1 MNSKTIAIIPA
12 RGGSKRLPNK
22 NRLLLGDYPLLV
34 HSILYAQANSDIID
48 AVYVSTDDSA
58 IKAIV
63 LAFGAQ
69 VIDRP
74 ALLSGDLEPT
84 VTVLRHVLQSIHDE
98 VENVIVLQPTN
109 PLRPPN
115 LLKECFEKFQ
125 NEKVD
130 SLFTVTQN
138 HQKFG
143 EIKSGIFVPFNYE
156 IGQRSQDLKPLYFEN
171 GLLYITKTALILE
184 NSIISEKAFPY
195 IVNHIFAQVDIDTQE
210 DFDYAEYLIK
220 KVSRQRST

>member
-1 MNSKTIAIIPA
+1 MTGVQTCA
-12 RGGSKRLPNK
+12 LP
-22 NRLLLGDYPLLV
+22 
-34 HSILYAQANSDIID
+34 I
-48 AVYVSTDDSA
+48 ST
-58 IKAIV
+58 
-63 LAFGAQ
+63 LQ
-69 VIDRP
+69 
-74 ALLSGDLEPT
+74 
-84 VTVLRHVLQSIHDE
+84 HVLQSIHEE

-115 LLKECFEKFQ
+115 LLKDCLEKFQ

-138 HQKFG
+138 HQKCG

-171 GLLYITKTALILE
+171 GLLYITKATLILE

>member
-1 MNSKTIAIIPA
+1 MKTIAIIPA

-58 IKAIV
+58 IKAIA

-84 VTVLRHVLQSIHDE
+84 LTTLQHLLQSIHDE

-115 LLKECFEKFQ
+115 LLKDCFEKFQ

-143 EIKSGIFVPFNYE
+143 EIKSGTFVPFNYG

-171 GLLYITKTALILE
+171 GLLYITKAALILE

-195 IVNHIFAQVDIDTQE
+195 IVHHIFAQVDIDTQE

-220 KVSRQRST
+220 KESRQRST

>member
-171 GLLYITKTALILE
+171 GLLYITKGALILE

-195 IVNHIFAQVDIDTQE
+195 LVNHIFAQVDIDTQE
-210 DFDYAEYLIK
+210 DLDYAEYLIK

>member
-1 MNSKTIAIIPA
+1 MKTIAIIPA
-12 RGGSKRLPNK
+12 RGGSKRLLNK

-34 HSILYAQANSDIID
+34 HSILYAQANSDSID
-48 AVYVSTDDSA
+48 GVYVSTDDST
-58 IKAIV
+58 IKAIA

-84 VTVLRHVLQSIHDE
+84 LTTLQHVLQSIHDE

-115 LLKECFEKFQ
+115 LLKDCFEKFQ

-171 GLLYITKTALILE
+171 GLLYITKAALILE
-184 NSIISEKAFPY
+184 NRIISEKAFPY
-195 IVNHIFAQVDIDTQE
+195 LVNHIFAKVDIDTQE
-210 DFDYAEYLIK
+210 DFDYAVFLIEK
-220 KVSRQRST
+220 SSRLRST